1 MTSRAFRER
10 LTRRARAAGL
20 QVQPDIVVALET
32 YFGLLTLWNRKVN
45 LTALPLE
52 EPTDETFD
60 RLFIEPLAA
69 ARIVDDSW
77 TPWIDVGSGG
87 GSPAIPLKLVVP
99 ALDLTLV
106 ESKARK
112 AAFLREVVRELSL
125 IRTLVE
131 TSRFEELASRPRAEA
146 SAGLLT
152 IRAVRLEPKLIKS
165 MARMLR
171 PGGRLLTFQPSPSN
185 AMLGGFRAPSATVL
199 HGSRSRPTYLI
210 AYDRALEASGGVFHV
225 EHSERTNR

>member
-10 LTRRARAAGL
+10 LTRRAKAAGL
-20 QVQPDIVVALET
+20 QVQPDVVAALQT
-32 YFGLLTLWNRKVN
+32 YLSLLTRWNSKVN

-69 ARIVDDSW
+69 ARVVADSW
-77 TPWIDVGSGG
+77 TPWIDIGSGG
-87 GSPAIPLKLVVP
+87 GSPAIPLKLVKP

-112 AAFLREVVRELSL
+112 AAFLREVVRELDLRIS
-125 IRTLVE
+125 VE
-131 TSRFEELASRPRAEA
+131 TGRFEELASRPRADA
-146 SAGLLT
+146 STGLLT

-171 PGGRLLTFQPSPSN
+171 PCGRLLTFQPSPST
-185 AMLGGFRAPSATVL
+185 AMLDGFRAPSSTIL
-199 HGSRSRPTYLI
+199 HITRSRPIYLI
-210 AYDRALEASGGVFHV
+210 SHERAPRESEGVFHV
-225 EHSERTNR
+225 EQYQ